1 MTRGGQPRYSD
12 LAIETA
18 LTLGVVFS
26 LRLRQTEDLL
36 VSVLGLME
44 LDLAVPDH
52 TTLSRRARMGLS
64 SERRQGRFISGEK
77 GPVDVLIDSTG
88 IEIYGAG
95 QWLEEL
101 HGPRSRRSS
110 RKLHLALDAGSGEV
124 IAHVMTVR
132 TRAIPRR

>member
-1 MTRGGQPRYSD
+1 
-12 LAIETA
+12 
-18 LTLGVVFS
+18 
-26 LRLRQTEDLL
+26 
-36 VSVLGLME
+36 
-44 LDLAVPDH
+44 
-52 TTLSRRARMGLS
+52 
-64 SERRQGRFISGEK
+64 
-77 GPVDVLIDSTG
+77 VDVLIDSTG

-101 HGPRSRRSS
+101 HGPRSRRSW